1 MKALN
6 IFNTN
11 LPYSSIDDINI
22 LSLIKQVRKGIDFN
36 TFLRYARKS
45 SLSLIEWADF
55 LHISERTMQR
65 YLKDKKSL
73 APVQSEKFI
82 EIVLLY
88 KKGAEVFGNE
98 PKFDLWLNTENLAL
112 GNIKPKSLFDSTFGI
127 NLLIDELTRIEHG
140 VLA

>member
-36 TFLRYARKS
+36 TFLRYARKR

>member
-22 LSLIKQVRKGIDFN
+22 LSLIEQVRKGIDFN
-36 TFLRYARKS
+36 TILLYARKS

>member
-1 MKALN
+1 M
-6 IFNTN
+6 
-11 LPYSSIDDINI
+11 
-22 LSLIKQVRKGIDFN
+22 
-36 TFLRYARKS
+36 
-45 SLSLIEWADF
+45 
-55 LHISERTMQR
+55 
-65 YLKDKKSL
+65 
-73 APVQSEKFI
+73 
-82 EIVLLY
+82 Y